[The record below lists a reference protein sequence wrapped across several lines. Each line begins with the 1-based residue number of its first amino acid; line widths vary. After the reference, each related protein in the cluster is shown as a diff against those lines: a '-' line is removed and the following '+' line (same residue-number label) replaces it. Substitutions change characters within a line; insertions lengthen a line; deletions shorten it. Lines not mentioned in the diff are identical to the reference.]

1 MKTSEKKAARNR
13 SEPRTLLDQYTS
25 VEFSISKQDPI
36 FQFRV
41 RDVSASGM
49 GILLNSGSKALEYL
63 KVGRVL
69 QMKYNPEDPKDSPK
83 EMKAEIRHITL
94 LKEGRYRGQY
104 LVGFSIDIESTD
116 NKLKKT

>member
-1 MKTSEKKAARNR
+1 MKESEKKTGKNR
-13 SEPRTLLDQYTS
+13 SEPRTLLDQYNS

-49 GILLNSGSKALEYL
+49 GILLSSESKALEYL

-69 QMKYNPEDPKDSPK
+69 QMKYNPEDPKDSPTD
-83 EMKAEIRHITL
+83 MKAEIRHITL

-104 LVGFSIDIESTD
+104 LVGLSTD
-116 NKLKKT
+116 IGSTDKGLK

>member
-1 MKTSEKKAARNR
+1 
-13 SEPRTLLDQYTS
+13 
-25 VEFSISKQDPI
+25 
-36 FQFRV
+36 
-41 RDVSASGM
+41 
-49 GILLNSGSKALEYL
+49 
-63 KVGRVL
+63 
-69 QMKYNPEDPKDSPK
+69 MKYNPEDPKDSPK